1 MRFAFD
7 ERIEIITGHIFRM
20 SPAQIDIIKKHLEEF
35 ISHCIF
41 FLDGIKCEV
50 YGAPFDVRLPKKSKE
65 DAAIFTVILPYV
77 VVVCEPSK
85 PDKRGCVGASDI
97 VLEILSP
104 DNNEKEL
111 QNKYEVY

>member
-1 MRFAFD
+1 MR
-7 ERIEIITGHIFRM
+7 G
-20 SPAQIDIIKKHLEEF
+20 LW
-35 ISHCIF
+35 C
-41 FLDGIKCEV
+41 
-50 YGAPFDVRLPKKSKE
+50 PFDVRLPKKSKE
-65 DAAIFTVILPYV
+65 DAAIFTVIQPY